1 MEASRAF
8 RLDLRSRIAEQMR
21 LGSHARRGFTLV
33 ELLVVIAIIAVL
45 IGLLLPAVQSA
56 REAAR
61 RSQCAG
67 NLKQQGL
74 ALQNHHS
81 AKKAF
86 PSGGSGTDI
95 LAGNGG
101 GTPEQWGYSQW
112 VAMLPFAELS
122 DVFEALDLQ
131 AASANVG
138 WDHGPNRAVYQT
150 ARLPLLYCPSSTLD
164 MRSAAQGGPGIGHK
178 SHYFGISG
186 ATTFG
191 TFTDATGMSSQA
203 WGIVSGRGMLA
214 NRRRDGDRSR
224 LGQEMGACSDGTS
237 KTLLVGEISDFIKD
251 ATGVQK
257 QDRRPGR
264 NWGWHMGGLTNWG
277 NTWAPHS
284 ANVTV
289 RYPPNAQVLGQA
301 GVTDWS
307 AWADASPANC
317 PLASPHPGGVQVLM
331 TDGATRFLQNSIDM
345 NVLTLMSIRD
355 DNQTYTEQ

>member
-1 MEASRAF
+1 MRVSRAVW
-8 RLDLRSRIAEQMR
+8 LDLWSRRVASPR
-21 LGSHARRGFTLV
+21 LGDHARRGFTLV

-81 AKKAF
+81 AKRAF

-95 LAGNGG
+95 LAANGG

-112 VAMLPFAELS
+112 VAMLPFAELN

-131 AASANVG
+131 APTANVG
-138 WDHGPNRAVYQT
+138 WDHGPNRTVYQN
-150 ARLPLLYCPSSTLD
+150 ARVPLLFCPSSTLD
-164 MRSAAQGGPGIGHK
+164 MRSSPQGGPGIGHK

-186 ATTFG
+186 AMTFG
-191 TFTDATGMSSQA
+191 TFTDTSQLWPSQS
-203 WGIVSGRGMLA
+203 WGASSGRGMLT
-214 NRRRDGDRSR
+214 NRRSDGDRSR
-224 LGQEMGACSDGTS
+224 LGQQISSCSDGTS

-277 NTWAPHS
+277 NGLPHS

-307 AWADASPANC
+307 GWPDASPANC

-355 DNQTYTEQ
+355 DNQTFTEQ

>member
-1 MEASRAF
+1 MRATRAVWLDMGSRSVA
-8 RLDLRSRIAEQMR
+8 LPR
-21 LGSHARRGFTLV
+21 LGDHARRGFTLV

-81 AKKAF
+81 AKQSF

-95 LAGNGG
+95 QAAGPPPA
-101 GTPEQWGYSQW
+101 TEVWGYSQW
-112 VAMLPFAELS
+112 VAVLPFMELN

-131 AASANVG
+131 APNVSVG
-138 WDHGPNRAVYQT
+138 WDHAPNRTVYQN
-150 ARLPLLYCPSSTLD
+150 ARVPTILCPSSVLPNT
-164 MRSAAQGGPGIGHK
+164 GGIGHK
-178 SHYFGISG
+178 SHYFGIAG
-186 ATTFG
+186 ATRFG
-191 TFTDATGMSSQA
+191 TFTDATGESSNA
-203 WGIVSGRGMLA
+203 WGLTSGRGMLT
-214 NRRRDGDRSR
+214 NRRSDGDRSR
-224 LGQEMGACSDGTS
+224 LGQRMSGCSDGTS

-277 NTWAPHS
+277 NWAPHS

-301 GVTDWS
+301 GVTDWG

-317 PLASPHPGGVQVLM
+317 PLASPHPGGVQALM
-331 TDGATRFLQNSIDM
+331 TDGATRFLPNSIDM

-355 DNQTYTEQ
+355 DNQAFTEQ

>member
-1 MEASRAF
+1 MRVSRAVW
-8 RLDLRSRIAEQMR
+8 LDLWSRRVASPR
-21 LGSHARRGFTLV
+21 LGDHARRGFTLV

-81 AKKAF
+81 AKKSF

-95 LAGNGG
+95 QAT
-101 GTPEQWGYSQW
+101 GTPPATEVWGYSQW
-112 VAMLPFAELS
+112 VALLPFMELN
-122 DVFEALDLQ
+122 DVFDSLDLQ
-131 AASANVG
+131 APSVSVG
-138 WDHGPNRAVYQT
+138 WDSPTNVGVYRA
-150 ARLPLLYCPSSTLD
+150 ARVPTLFCPSSTLD
-164 MRSAAQGGPGIGHK
+164 MRTGLQGGPGHGHK
-178 SHYFGISG
+178 SHYFGIAG
-186 ATTFG
+186 ATRNG
-191 TFTDATGMSSQA
+191 TFTDATGESSQA
-203 WGIVSGRGMLA
+203 WGASSGRGMLT

-224 LGQEMGACSDGTS
+224 LGQEMGSCSDGTS

-277 NTWAPHS
+277 NWAPHS

-355 DNQTYTEQ
+355 DNQAFTEQ

>member
-1 MEASRAF
+1 MRGVSLDDVTSPGMPSRSSTCSAF
-8 RLDLRSRIAEQMR
+8 T
-21 LGSHARRGFTLV
+21 GFTLV
-33 ELLVVIAIIAVL
+33 ELLVVIAIIGVL
-45 IGLLLPAVQSA
+45 VGLLLPAVQAA
-56 REAAR
+56 RESAR
-61 RSQCAG
+61 RSQCSG

-74 ALQNHHS
+74 ALQNHHD

-95 LAGNGG
+95 LAAQGG
-101 GTPEQWGYSQW
+101 GTPERWGYSQW
-112 VAMLPFAELS
+112 VALLPFMELNS
-122 DVFEALDLQ
+122 VFELLDLQ
-131 AASANVG
+131 AAGVNVG
-138 WDHGPNRAVYQT
+138 WDSPQNVGTFRSS
-150 ARLPLLYCPSSTLD
+150 RLPMLFCPSSTLD
-164 MRSAAQGGPGIGHK
+164 MRSGLQGGPGHGHK
-178 SHYFGISG
+178 SHYFGIAG

-214 NRRRDGDRSR
+214 NRRSDGDRSR
-224 LGQEMGACSDGTS
+224 LGQEMSRCSDGTS
-237 KTLLVGEISDFIKD
+237 KTLLVGEISDFIRD

-289 RYPPNAQVLGQA
+289 RYPPNAAVLGQA

-307 AWADASPANC
+307 SWADASPANC
-317 PLASPHPGGVQVLM
+317 PLASPHPGGVQVLL
-331 TDGATRFLQNSIDM
+331 TDGSTRFLQNGIDM

-355 DNQTYTEQ
+355 DNQTFADQ